1 MLHIYKGKVSF
12 FERVK
17 SLKLLSAEGRNL
29 IPLTNNRLTKT
40 MSTMRTEEVFSD
52 DFRSPPANTPPL
64 RKDVV
69 AH

>member
-1 MLHIYKGKVSF
+1 M
-12 FERVK
+12 
-17 SLKLLSAEGRNL
+17 